1 MAPVQRRP
9 QVIHVATRFLRGGS
23 EARIKDI
30 VRATPAADHHL
41 IVGAD
46 SDLDLARERVAPR
59 SLTQI
64 RSLVRS
70 PHPLLDPAA
79 FLRLSWLL
87 RQRPHDLVITHQSKA
102 GVIGR
107 AAVAC
112 IRRSQVVHSLSMAS
126 FGPGYP
132 QLQDRLFRVLETRL
146 GAHTGAYVVVGA
158 DLVRRYTDLGIDARK
173 FHVVRSD
180 ARVRAPAIDDVV
192 RIRREAGLPE
202 RRPVILYLGSL
213 EPRKNV
219 LRLVDLL
226 QILSDAPLPSRP
238 FLAVAGEGPLRGR
251 LEEALAARGLAEDAA
266 VLGFVG
272 EPISV
277 VAAADA
283 LVLLSD
289 VEGLPQVLV
298 QAASVGTPFVA
309 SDVDGVRELL
319 DLGAAGH
326 VVASGR
332 IEEAARA
339 LKIVLTSERR
349 PPAVDLASWAPDAI
363 ARAYRGV
370 IGSFIEVPVMV
381 P

>member
-1 MAPVQRRP
+1 M
-9 QVIHVATRFLRGGS
+9 
-23 EARIKDI
+23 
-30 VRATPAADHHL
+30 
-41 IVGAD
+41 
-46 SDLDLARERVAPR
+46 
-59 SLTQI
+59 
-64 RSLVRS
+64 
-70 PHPLLDPAA
+70 
-79 FLRLSWLL
+79 
-87 RQRPHDLVITHQSKA
+87 ITHQSKA
-102 GVIGR
+102 GVLGR

-132 QLQDRLFRVLETRL
+132 QLQDRLFRVLEARL
-146 GAHTGAYVVVGA
+146 GAHTGAYVAVGA

-180 ARVRAPAIDDVV
+180 ARVRAPAIDDVA

-226 QILSDAPLPSRP
+226 QILRDAPLPSRP

-298 QAASVGTPFVA
+298 QAAAVGTPFVA

-319 DLGAAGH
+319 DLGADGH

-339 LKIVLTSERR
+339 LKTVLMSERR

-370 IGSFIEVPVMV
+370 IGSFIEVPVTV